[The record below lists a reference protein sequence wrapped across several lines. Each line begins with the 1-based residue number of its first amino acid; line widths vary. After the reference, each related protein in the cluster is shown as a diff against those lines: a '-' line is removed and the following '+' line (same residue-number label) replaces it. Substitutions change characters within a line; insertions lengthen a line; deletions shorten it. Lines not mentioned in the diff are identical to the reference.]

1 MITLI
6 LLFAVIATAAV
17 TIDLGLVALVVY
29 LWKSRQ
35 RSQSAV
41 QTLSNAYQSLL
52 LERAFWVAKDCSSQP
67 LYVNKGGNTI
77 H

>member
-1 MITLI
+1 MITLLI
-6 LLFAVIATAAV
+6 LLTVFATAAV
-17 TIDLGLVALVVY
+17 TIDLVLLALVVY

-35 RSQSAV
+35 RSQNAV
-41 QTLSNAYQSLL
+41 QTLSSAYQSLL

-67 LYVNKGGNTI
+67 LYVNKGSNTI